1 MRCRWVWQGPQA
13 SQCARVRRAFGKR
26 VRRPV
31 CAPVARTWLMK
42 SRPNPWKANSCVFY
56 AGIYFIFSWTFPRCR
71 TPCLRNNN
79 NNNNSKRL
87 HNWPIRE
94 RGVGAH
100 VTAVAAPPGAGASP
114 WCHPETVGFSAPAAG
129 AWDERRAPLCALS
142 SVQRPI
148 STPTPV
154 PECLGAR
161 GGRALLC
168 HLRVA
173 SDPGHQLSRSCKRS
187 V

>member
-1 MRCRWVWQGPQA
+1 MASLRAQCRFHVSSGKSPSVRGTFRPALCPEALDLGPLVVRRMRCRWVWQGPQA
-13 SQCARVRRAFGKR
+13 SQRARVRRAFGKR

-31 CAPVARTWLMK
+31 CAPVACTWLMK

-79 NNNNSKRL
+79 NNSKRL

-114 WCHPETVGFSAPAAG
+114 WCHPETVG
-129 AWDERRAPLCALS
+129 WLLRS
-142 SVQRPI
+142 S
-148 STPTPV
+148 
-154 PECLGAR
+154 C
-161 GGRALLC
+161 
-168 HLRVA
+168 
-173 SDPGHQLSRSCKRS
+173 RS
-187 V
+187 VG